1 MKKFI
6 NFIAVLIISAGLG
19 PAASSSLAQDQGEY
33 GQYSQGAPP
42 PPQGQYPNQQQYPP
56 QGPGPYSNQPSNQ
69 PSDQQAGPY
78 DQNQSSQQDAQA
90 DASGQPSVA
99 RASYIHG
106 DVSSQRGD
114 NSELVPLTVNTPLEA
129 GDRVS
134 VSNEGR
140 AEIQLDYANQ
150 LRLSGGATAKIAAL
164 NNQNI
169 QVQVGEG
176 LVTYSVLPGSSA
188 SVEIDT
194 PNSAIHPTTPKRKS
208 SFAAAAQMFP
218 RRKAAPMWTPAK

>member
-6 NFIAVLIISAGLG
+6 TSIAVLIISAGLG

-42 PPQGQYPNQQQYPP
+42 PPSAQYPNQGQYPEQYPN
-56 QGPGPYSNQPSNQ
+56 QGQQP
-69 PSDQQAGPY
+69 GPY
-78 DQNQSSQQDAQA
+78 DQNAQSQPSQQDAQA
-90 DASGQPSVA
+90 DASAQPGVA

-114 NSELVPLTVNTPLEA
+114 NNELVPLTINTPLEA

-134 VSNEGR
+134 VANDGR
-140 AEIQLDYANQ
+140 AEIQLDYANH

-164 NNQNI
+164 NSQNI

-176 LVTYSVLPGSSA
+176 LVTYSVLQGSSA
-188 SVEIDT
+188 SAEIDT
-194 PNSAIHPTTPKRKS
+194 PNAALHPT
-208 SFAAAAQMFP
+208 AQGDY
-218 RRKAAPMWTPAK
+218 RILVNSDAET